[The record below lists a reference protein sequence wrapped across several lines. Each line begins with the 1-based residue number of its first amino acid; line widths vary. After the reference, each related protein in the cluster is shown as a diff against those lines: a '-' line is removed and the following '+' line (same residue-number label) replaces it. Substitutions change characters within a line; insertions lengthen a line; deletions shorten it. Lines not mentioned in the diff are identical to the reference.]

1 MGKMD
6 KMMEGMMKRKMINM
20 HKMESEEVMKNM
32 HEIMPMMMVHCTS
45 SFNYE
50 DRRNILNF

>member
-32 HEIMPMMMVHCTS
+32 HEIMPMMMVHCMS